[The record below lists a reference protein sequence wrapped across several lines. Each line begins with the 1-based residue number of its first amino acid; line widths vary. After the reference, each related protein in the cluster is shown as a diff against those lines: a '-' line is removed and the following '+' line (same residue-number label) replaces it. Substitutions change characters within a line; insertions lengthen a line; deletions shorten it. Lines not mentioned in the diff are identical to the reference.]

1 MFIPPLKYRLCGAL
15 SALALCFGTVAHAA
29 YPERPVSLVVNFSAG
44 GPLDL
49 VARLIAAKASKVLN
63 QSVIV
68 ENKPGASGT
77 IGAEYVAR
85 SKADGYM
92 LLLSV
97 DTLATVN
104 PFVYKNNPF
113 NADKD
118 LSIIGRAGA
127 FNQVLVTRAGLGPTT
142 LKQFITLA
150 AQQHLSY
157 ASGGAASPGHLT
169 MESFM
174 LGSHLKMTHI
184 PYKGNAPAVN
194 ALLGGQVD
202 SGFLAIAGVI
212 QHIKAHKLT
221 PLAVSGKER
230 DPLLPTIPTIAE
242 SGIPGLENF
251 DTGFGFVLMT
261 PKKTPKAIVLQWNT
275 LLNKILKEPDIL
287 EKLKTLNIQP
297 TYGTPAEAEQILQ
310 RAAQSWKTVVEK
322 THISLD

>member
-1 MFIPPLKYRLCGAL
+1 M
-15 SALALCFGTVAHAA
+15 
-29 YPERPVSLVVNFSAG
+29 
-44 GPLDL
+44 
-49 VARLIAAKASKVLN
+49 
-63 QSVIV
+63 
-68 ENKPGASGT
+68 
-77 IGAEYVAR
+77 
-85 SKADGYM
+85 
-92 LLLSV
+92 
-97 DTLATVN
+97 
-104 PFVYKNNPF
+104 YKNNPF

-118 LSIIGRAGA
+118 LSIIGRAGT

-150 AQQHLSY
+150 ARQNLSY
-157 ASGGAASPGHLT
+157 ASAGAASPGHLT

-194 ALLGGQVD
+194 SLLSGQVD

-251 DTGFGFVLMT
+251 DTGFGFVLMA
-261 PKKTPKAIVLQWNT
+261 PKKTPNAIVLQWNT

-297 TYGTPAEAEQILQ
+297 TYGTPAQAEQILR